1 MKTAVSRFPSPCRQ
15 HGMVLL
21 IGMILLIIL
30 TAVAAIGFRN
40 VTMSERM
47 AGNAVDR
54 NVSFQASESAGKEAL
69 DVIETG
75 SFNPGTTTGHYDP
88 PLPRGGDTAF
98 WTQGEGAT
106 VSPAACATTEPFS
119 WKSCAA
125 QVGAAYANNA
135 KPAQYVIEKV
145 SSTSSGGST
154 TTVYRITTRST
165 GGSDSSEVIL
175 QTLYSK
181 TTTP

>member
-1 MKTAVSRFPSPCRQ
+1 
-15 HGMVLL
+15 MVLL
-21 IGMILLIIL
+21 IGMILLLVL

-54 NVSFQASESAGKEAL
+54 NVSFQASESASKEAL
-69 DVIETG
+69 DVIDAG
-75 SFNPGTTTGHYDP
+75 NFNATTLGHYDP
-88 PLPRGGDTAF
+88 PLARGGDTAF
-98 WTQGEGAT
+98 WTQGEGPTIAP
-106 VSPAACATTEPFS
+106 SACAATQPFS

-125 QVGAAYANNA
+125 QVATTYANNA

-165 GGSDSSEVIL
+165 GGSDASEVIL

>member
-1 MKTAVSRFPSPCRQ
+1 MKTPRSIPSARRQ
-15 HGMVLL
+15 RGMVLL
-21 IGMILLIIL
+21 VGMILLIVL

-54 NVSFQASESAGKEAL
+54 NVAFQASESAGKEAL
-69 DVIETG
+69 EVIENGT
-75 SFNPGTTTGHYDP
+75 FNPGTTTGHYDP

-98 WTQGEGAT
+98 WTQGEGPTIAVT
-106 VSPAACATTEPFS
+106 ACATTQPFN

-125 QVGAAYANNA
+125 SVAAPYANNA
-135 KPAQYVIEKV
+135 RATQYVIEKV

-165 GGSDSSEVIL
+165 GGSDMSEVIL